1 MIRVGRGR
9 SAITIDGPLADGLE
23 RELREVLGPV
33 VDRMQAEADRIMSSA
48 QKEWPVKTGESRAAF
63 DTVLTVNPGSFKVEV
78 SVVNRAT
85 YTKYIKSTKQ
95 GKRRDATRLRSPLQT
110 LVAKP
115 AREATKMLRKELP
128 GVLAKALNNS
138 LEG

>member
-9 SAITIDGPLADGLE
+9 SSVTIDGPLAEGLK
-23 RELREVLGPV
+23 RELREALGPV
-33 VDRMQAEADRIMSSA
+33 AERMQAEADAIVTNA
-48 QKEWPVKTGESRAAF
+48 QKDWPVKTGQSREAF
-63 DTVLTVNPGSFKVEV
+63 DTVLTVSPGSFKVEV
-78 SVVNRAT
+78 SVLNRAA
-85 YTKYIKSTKQ
+85 YTKYIKSTKK
-95 GKRRDATRLRSPLQT
+95 GKRRDATRLRSPLQA